1 MFIEID
7 PKNDVYKNLID
18 LAFDVCN
25 EFILVVRKNLD
36 LNEYAKIVLEK
47 LKGSLKEMK
56 EESIWAS
63 GQLFGQ
69 TAFVYHYNTDNQAR
83 AIIKE
88 CSNSLHSWVQPNL
101 PEDLSF
107 IKNDKA
113 WLINTAH
120 EYESYIETEDE
131 EEIDKIIKI
140 KGLKVKLKYL

>member
-7 PKNDVYKNLID
+7 PKNYEYKNLID

-25 EFILVVRKNLD
+25 EFILVVRKDLD
-36 LNEYAKIVLEK
+36 LNEYARIILEK
-47 LKGSLKEMK
+47 LQGSLKGMK
-56 EESIWAS
+56 EGSIWVS
-63 GQLFGQ
+63 GQLLGK
-69 TAFVYHYNTDNQAR
+69 TAFDYHYNTDNQAR
-83 AIIKE
+83 EIIKE
-88 CSNSLHSWVQPNL
+88 CSDSLHSWVQPNL

-107 IKNDKA
+107 IKNDRA

-140 KGLKVKLKYL
+140 KVLKVRL